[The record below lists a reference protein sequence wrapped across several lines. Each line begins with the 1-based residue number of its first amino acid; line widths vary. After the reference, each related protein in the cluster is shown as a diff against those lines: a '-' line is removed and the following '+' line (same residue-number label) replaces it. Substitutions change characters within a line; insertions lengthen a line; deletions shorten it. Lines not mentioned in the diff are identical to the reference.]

1 MTKKILVSTDLA
13 SRGLDVDDI
22 DTVIHYQVPEDLDT
36 FIHWSG
42 RTARNEK
49 SGNVLVFTDGNDFKR
64 LVKYWKDLPFMDNM
78 EVKPS
83 ELLKNQQYID

>member
-13 SRGLDVDDI
+13 SRGLDVQNI

-36 FIHWSG
+36 FIHRSG

-49 SGNVLVFTDGNDFKR
+49 SGNVLIFTDGNDYKR
-64 LVKYWKDLPFMDNM
+64 LVKYRKDLPFVENM

-83 ELLKNQQYID
+83 ELFKN